1 MHPNVFWSYLS
12 VETQRGTDVLSVTA
26 SQGHCQAYCTP
37 LCHMETNPSQ
47 WRPVKFMMRCS
58 CQVAFSLRVS
68 WLMFLLEVLQTDGS
82 AGCLW
87 SRAVSRFS
95 ALKIILNHSTTCPIY
110 TEVQVVC
117 VCVCASVQCIWW
129 FIGKTVVC
137 VHVRLFQWLYTCY
150 PDVQCDPTL
159 LSLSCLKQFQ
169 MACGVQTLCRRKR
182 PTKLP

>member
-129 FIGKTVVC
+129 FIVC
-137 VHVRLFQWLYTCY
+137 MCVCFNDCIPAILMSSVIQHFY
-150 PDVQCDPTL
+150 
-159 LSLSCLKQFQ
+159 
-169 MACGVQTLCRRKR
+169 LC
-182 PTKLP
+182 PA